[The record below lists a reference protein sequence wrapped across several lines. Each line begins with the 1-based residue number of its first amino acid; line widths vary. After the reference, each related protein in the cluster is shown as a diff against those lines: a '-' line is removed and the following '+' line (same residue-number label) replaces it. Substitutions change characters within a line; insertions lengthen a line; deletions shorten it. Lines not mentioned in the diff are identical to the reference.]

1 MRITQSQLKKIIK
14 EELETVIQ
22 EQAGGEAWSLDTAA
36 DYVWVRP
43 RPADAK
49 DAMEKVAKIHKQK
62 LESRARYGLPVEEGD
77 LPRGYWAQNN
87 GNIFLV
93 VVRGELENPTF
104 LPLANY
110 IDQRDRE
117 YQGDLNSNALHKKIV
132 SMLNAA
138 GFKEDKAN
146 LRVPMSAANLRA
158 MGIEV

>member
-1 MRITQSQLKKIIK
+1 MKITQSQLRKIIK
-14 EELETVIQ
+14 EELETVFQ

-49 DAMEKVAKIHKQK
+49 DAMQKAAKAHEDYMNQF
-62 LESRARYGLPVEEGD
+62 SGTSAQQRA
-77 LPRGYWAQNN
+77 PRGYWSQNN
-87 GNIFLV
+87 GNIMLV
-93 VVRGELENPTF
+93 IVQGDLESPKYI
-104 LPLANY
+104 PLVNY
-110 IDQRDRE
+110 IDQRDQE
-117 YQGDLNSNALHKKIV
+117 YQGDLNYNALHKKIV

>member
-1 MRITQSQLKKIIK
+1 MDQFSGNSAQ
-14 EELETVIQ
+14 Q
-22 EQAGGEAWSLDTAA
+22 EA
-36 DYVWVRP
+36 
-43 RPADAK
+43 
-49 DAMEKVAKIHKQK
+49 
-62 LESRARYGLPVEEGD
+62 
-77 LPRGYWAQNN
+77 PRGYWSQNN

>member
-1 MRITQSQLKKIIK
+1 MKITQSQLRQIIK

-22 EQAGGEAWSLDTAA
+22 EQAGGEAWSLDTAS

-49 DAMEKVAKIHKQK
+49 DGMEKVAKIHKQK
-62 LESRARYGLPVEEGD
+62 MDSLARYGLPAEEGKV
-77 LPRGYWAQNN
+77 PRGYWDQNN

-117 YQGDLNSNALHKKIV
+117 YQGDLNSNALHNKIV
-132 SMLNAA
+132 SMLKAA
-138 GFKEDKAN
+138 GFKEGGAN
-146 LRVPMSAANLRA
+146 LRVPMSAANLRT